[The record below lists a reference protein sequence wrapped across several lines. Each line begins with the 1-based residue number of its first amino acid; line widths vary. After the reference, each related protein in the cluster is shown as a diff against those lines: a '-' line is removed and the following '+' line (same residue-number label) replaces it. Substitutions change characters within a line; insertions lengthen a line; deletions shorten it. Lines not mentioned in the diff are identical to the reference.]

1 MNCEINVL
9 SAIFSVHWAKKLY
22 EMTHLSASVQIIEI
36 HQFPPCAS
44 VIRWTLVE
52 LNYILISSL
61 LLYSD
66 LRYRSAAVMG
76 LDFLCSPEDSRAFF
90 ENHCLCHLLRHL

>member
-44 VIRWTLVE
+44 VIR
-52 LNYILISSL
+52 
-61 LLYSD
+61 
-66 LRYRSAAVMG
+66 
-76 LDFLCSPEDSRAFF
+76 
-90 ENHCLCHLLRHL
+90 